1 MIITRT
7 IGGKEI
13 EIKLSEQELFD
24 AFVEQE
30 RIWDVD
36 YVTNESECDDR
47 FDCITDE
54 ERTNTIEAI
63 ATEMRRRANKYGESD
78 YDALMAAMDE
88 YFEKL
93 KEGKS

>member
-7 IGGKEI
+7 IEGKEI

-24 AFVEQE
+24 AFIEQE

-47 FDCITDE
+47 FDYITDE
-54 ERTNTIEAI
+54 EKADAIEVI

-93 KEGKS
+93 EEGKS